1 MIPRS
6 IDNFLAVSIIINTQE
21 CISSYITK
29 TTRLGKVNF
38 LGVRQPRKTRFF
50 VTKSPKSVSEEFPEK
65 NLEIP
70 G

>member
-50 VTKSPKSVSEEFPEK
+50 VTNLVSEEFPEK
-65 NLEIP
+65 KS
-70 G
+70 